1 MISVALFTALLA
13 LSSLYSIDAWSQ
25 SPTSVGSLSRAAA
38 ASASTGTST
47 ASTTSTA
54 LRMGGKTNQQR
65 REDRKRYQKNNKML
79 DFIDKEVTSE
89 ELVGD
94 LESISDSPEDDELAS
109 LVGCIVKAADG
120 RKADNIVAIRV
131 SKVSTVTSFV
141 VICTGNSRPQNQAI
155 ASIVQDDVNEQF
167 GLLPGATGV
176 PEGSADSGWIVLDYG
191 SVMVHVMTPRSRLFY
206 NVEGKWKDQGGEYM
220 DISSAILPNAMVG
233 GNGDES
239 ADDESGTMEGLSEEE
254 DPFWS

>member
-1 MISVALFTALLA
+1 MSRLAALATTVVLALFAPHVSEA
-13 LSSLYSIDAWSQ
+13 LSPVRPASAASRASFS
-25 SPTSVGSLSRAAA
+25 SPTE
-38 ASASTGTST
+38 
-47 ASTTSTA
+47 
-54 LRMGGKTNQQR
+54 LRMGGRTNQQR

-79 DFIDKEVTSE
+79 DFIDKEVTPE

-94 LESISDSPEDDELAS
+94 LEEISADPGDDELAS
-109 LVGCIVKAADG
+109 LVNCIVAAADG

-131 SKVSTVTSFV
+131 SKVSTITSFV

-155 ASIVQDDVNEQF
+155 ASIVRDEVRDNF
-167 GLLPGATGV
+167 DMLPGATGV
-176 PEGSADSGWIVLDYG
+176 PEGSADSGWTILDYG

-220 DISSAILPNAMVG
+220 DISAAILPNAVPQEEEASEEKG
-233 GNGDES
+233 
-239 ADDESGTMEGLSEEE
+239 GTMEGLSEEE